1 VEDWAA
7 RGGEQALTG
16 PIVRGDDE
24 TVARQRAAIAARTP
38 DLVPLFDAL
47 VAATR
52 DLAVRADV
60 AGSAAR

>member
-7 RGGEQALTG
+7 RGSEQALTG

-52 DLAVRADV
+52 DLAARADV